1 MTTIT
6 DSQREIDS
14 AILEVALSLDDAG
27 MREDFL
33 ERVYGGNEAGKA
45 EMRRLIAASGD
56 AAGFF
61 LEAKEERMTLT
72 VGLLPPGQQVQA
84 PQLALDDLL
93 GVANARLGHYR
104 LLNRIGEGG
113 GGVVYEAEQEEPIR
127 RRVAIKIV
135 RVGMEN
141 KEAIARFEIERQ
153 ALALMDHPN
162 IAKVFDAGTT
172 PSGRP
177 YFVMELVRGEPI
189 TKYCDRNQFGT
200 RQRLELF
207 TQVCHAVQHAH
218 QKGIIHRDLKPSN
231 ILVVGQDQGS
241 VPKVI
246 DFGIA
251 KTTENRRADR
261 TVITA
266 HDQFFGTPAYMSP
279 EQIDMAGMDV
289 DTRSDIYSL
298 GVLLY
303 ELLTSSTPVD
313 GQELSTFGVSK
324 IRQTLLE
331 SEVVRPSEMLRLL
344 PASKLQDLAERRDT
358 DPAHLVSQVRGDLDW
373 IVLKATEKNRV
384 RRYQTAN
391 SLAMDV
397 MRFLEFQPV
406 SARPRSR
413 FYLMAKFI
421 RRNRLAFAAGVMLAA
436 LLLGGF
442 VTTATLY
449 RREREALDVQ
459 MRLKHEAQEARN
471 NEQRMREKSD
481 ARANIARV
489 AILLDQG
496 LIDEADALRQQYPL
510 SSIEPS
516 LEAAAVFR
524 ALGDWNAGHGRLDQ
538 AMQCF
543 SLLIQANRLDDPT
556 RILNGTDLMA
566 TAAAMR
572 QHDGR
577 HYDDFRREVLERY
590 AAPASALHAEHLLK
604 TCLLRDADEWTMGKL
619 AHVAAVLGEPS
630 RAPFPSWAGLSLA
643 LYHLRSEHYE
653 DAAKACATGLQD
665 KRIKHSCRSS
675 ILAVRA
681 MIEAE
686 TGATEQARK
695 DIAEASALVEDC
707 KGGDFIEGKPIA
719 PVWYDWEIA
728 KVLID
733 EAEAMVEGAAKVKEE

>member
-1 MTTIT
+1 MTSSPTE
-6 DSQREIDS
+6 SGREIDS
-14 AILEVALSLDDAG
+14 AILEVALSLDDAAT
-27 MREDFL
+27 REEFL
-33 ERVYGGNEAGKA
+33 DRVYDGNARAKA
-45 EMRRLIAASGD
+45 EMRKLIAASGE

-61 LEAKEERMTLT
+61 LEAREERMTLT
-72 VGLLPPGQQVQA
+72 VGLLPPGQQAQA

-104 LLNRIGEGG
+104 LLSRIGEGG

-189 TKYCDRNQFGT
+189 TKFCDRNRFST
-200 RQRLELF
+200 RQRLGLF

-251 KTTENRRADR
+251 KTTETRRADR

-279 EQIDMAGMDV
+279 EQVDMAGMDV

-324 IRQTLLE
+324 IRQTLLD
-331 SEVVRPSEMLRLL
+331 SEVVRPSEMLRFL

-391 SLAMDV
+391 NLAMDV

-471 NEQRMREKSD
+471 NEQRLREKSE

-510 SSIEPS
+510 SSIDPS

-543 SLLIQANRLDDPT
+543 SLLIQANRLDDPA

-572 QHDGR
+572 QHDAK
-577 HYDDFRREVLERY
+577 HYDEFRREVLERY
-590 AAPASALHAEHLLK
+590 VSPSHPLHAEHLLK
-604 TCLLRDADEWTMGKL
+604 TCLLREADEWTMNKL
-619 AHVAAVLGEPS
+619 AKGAAVLGDPS
-630 RAPFPSWAGLSLA
+630 RAPFPAWAGLSLG
-643 LYHLRSEHYE
+643 LYHLRGERYDE
-653 DAAKACATGLQD
+653 AAVACATGLRD
-665 KRIKHSCRSS
+665 KRIKHSCRAS
-675 ILAVRA
+675 IFALTA
-681 MIEAE
+681 MIAAEA
-686 TGATEQARK
+686 GDLNRARR
-695 DIAEASALVEDC
+695 DIAEANVLVEEC
-707 KGGDFIEGKPIA
+707 KGGDMIEGKPIA
-719 PVWYDWEIA
+719 PVWYDWVIA
-728 KVLID
+728 KLLID
-733 EAEAMVEGAAKVKEE
+733 EAKAVVDGAAR

>member
-1 MTTIT
+1 MTTVT
-6 DSQREIDS
+6 DSAREIDS
-14 AILEVALSLDDAG
+14 AILEVALSLDDTAT
-27 MREDFL
+27 REEFL
-33 ERVYGGNEAGKA
+33 DRIYGKNEKGKA
-45 EMRRLIAASGD
+45 EIRQLIAASGD

-72 VGLLPPGQQVQA
+72 VGLLPPGRQVQA
-84 PQLALDDLL
+84 PELALDDLL

-104 LLNRIGEGG
+104 LLSRIGEGG
-113 GGVVYEAEQEEPIR
+113 GGVVYEAEQEQPIR

-135 RVGMEN
+135 RSGMEN

-162 IAKVFDAGTT
+162 IAKVFEAGTT

-177 YFVMELVRGEPI
+177 YFVMELVAGEAI
-189 TKYCDRNQFGT
+189 TKYCDRNKLGT

-207 TQVCHAVQHAH
+207 THVCHAVQHAH

-231 ILVVGQDQGS
+231 ILVVGQDHGS

-251 KTTENRRADR
+251 KTTEGRRADR

-313 GQELSTFGVSK
+313 GQELSTFGISK
-324 IRQTLLE
+324 IRQTLLD

-344 PASKLQDLAERRDT
+344 PASKLLDLAERRDT
-358 DPAHLVSQVRGDLDW
+358 DPAHLLGSVKGDLDW

-391 SLAMDV
+391 NLALDV

-413 FYLMAKFI
+413 FYLLAKFV
-421 RRNRLAFAAGVMLAA
+421 RRNRLAFAAGVVLTA

-449 RREREALDVQ
+449 RREREALD
-459 MRLKHEAQEARN
+459 
-471 NEQRMREKSD
+471 EQSHLRKKAD
-481 ARANIARV
+481 ARANVARV
-489 AILLDQG
+489 ALLLDQG
-496 LIDEADALRQQYPL
+496 LIDEADALRQEYPL

-516 LEAAAVFR
+516 LEAATVFR
-524 ALGDWNAGHGRLDQ
+524 SLGDWNATHSRWDQ
-538 AMQCF
+538 ATQCF
-543 SLLIQANRLDDPT
+543 RLLTQANRLSDPG
-556 RILNGTDLMA
+556 RILNGTDIMA
-566 TAAAMR
+566 TAAATL
-572 QHDGR
+572 QEDEKD
-577 HYDDFRREVLERY
+577 YLEFRKEMLDRY
-590 AAPASALHAEHLLK
+590 SLPRTSLQAEHLLK
-604 TCLLRDADEWTMGKL
+604 ACLLRGGDSTLIAQLAPSVQVMGPLEQTPFL
-619 AHVAAVLGEPS
+619 AWSALALG
-630 RAPFPSWAGLSLA
+630 
-643 LYHLRSEHYE
+643 LYHLRAGDPGE
-653 DAAKACATGLQD
+653 AAKACNQGLKDQ
-665 KRIKHSCRSS
+665 RIKNSCLAS

-681 MIEAE
+681 MTTSARGDHEE
-686 TGATEQARK
+686 ARK
-695 DIAEASALVEDC
+695 DLAEASALMEKS
-707 KGGDFIEGKPIA
+707 KGGDFAEGKPIG
-719 PVWYDWEIA
+719 PIWYDWAIA
-728 KVLID
+728 KLLLD
-733 EAEAMVEGAAKVKEE
+733 EARELSGEPSER

>member
-1 MTTIT
+1 MTSSPTE
-6 DSQREIDS
+6 SGREIDS
-14 AILEVALSLDDAG
+14 AILEVALSLDDAAT
-27 MREDFL
+27 REEFL
-33 ERVYGGNEAGKA
+33 DRIYGRDERGKA
-45 EMRRLIAASGD
+45 EMRKLIAASGD

-61 LEAKEERMTLT
+61 LEAREERMTLT

-104 LLNRIGEGG
+104 LLSRIGEGG

-189 TKYCDRNQFGT
+189 TKFCDRNRLGT
-200 RQRLELF
+200 RQRLGLF

-251 KTTENRRADR
+251 KTTGARHPDR
-261 TVITA
+261 MVITA

-313 GQELSTFGVSK
+313 GQELSTLGVSK
-324 IRQTLLE
+324 IRQTLLDN
-331 SEVVRPSEMLRLL
+331 EVVRPSEMLRFL

-391 SLAMDV
+391 SLALDV

-471 NEQRMREKSD
+471 NEQRLREKSD

-510 SSIEPS
+510 SSIDPS

-543 SLLIQANRLDDPT
+543 SLLIQANRLDDPA

-572 QHDGR
+572 QHDGK
-577 HYDDFRREVLERY
+577 HYDEFRREVLERY
-590 AAPASALHAEHLLK
+590 ASPGHPLHAEHLLK
-604 TCLLRDADEWTMGKL
+604 TCLLREADQWTMERL
-619 AHVAAVLGEPS
+619 AKGAVVLGDPS
-630 RAPFPSWAGLSLA
+630 RAPFPAWAGLSLG
-643 LYHLRSEHYE
+643 LYHLRGERYAE
-653 DAAKACATGLQD
+653 AAAACATGLSD
-665 KRIKHSCRSS
+665 RRIKHSCRAS
-675 ILAVRA
+675 ILALTA
-681 MIEAE
+681 MIAAE
-686 TGATEQARK
+686 TGDLNRARR
-695 DIAEASALVEDC
+695 DIADATALVEEC
-707 KGGDFIEGKPIA
+707 KGGDMVEGKPIA
-719 PVWYDWEIA
+719 PVWYDWVIA
-728 KVLID
+728 KLLID
-733 EAEAMVEGAAKVKEE
+733 EAKAVVDGADR

>member
-1 MTTIT
+1 M
-6 DSQREIDS
+6 
-14 AILEVALSLDDAG
+14 
-27 MREDFL
+27 
-33 ERVYGGNEAGKA
+33 
-45 EMRRLIAASGD
+45 
-56 AAGFF
+56 
-61 LEAKEERMTLT
+61 
-72 VGLLPPGQQVQA
+72 P
-84 PQLALDDLL
+84 
-93 GVANARLGHYR
+93 
-104 LLNRIGEGG
+104 
-113 GGVVYEAEQEEPIR
+113 
-127 RRVAIKIV
+127 
-135 RVGMEN
+135 
-141 KEAIARFEIERQ
+141 
-153 ALALMDHPN
+153 
-162 IAKVFDAGTT
+162 
-172 PSGRP
+172 
-177 YFVMELVRGEPI
+177 
-189 TKYCDRNQFGT
+189 
-200 RQRLELF
+200 
-207 TQVCHAVQHAH
+207 
-218 QKGIIHRDLKPSN
+218 
-231 ILVVGQDQGS
+231 
-241 VPKVI
+241 
-246 DFGIA
+246 
-251 KTTENRRADR
+251 
-261 TVITA
+261 
-266 HDQFFGTPAYMSP
+266 
-279 EQIDMAGMDV
+279 
-289 DTRSDIYSL
+289 
-298 GVLLY
+298 
-303 ELLTSSTPVD
+303 
-313 GQELSTFGVSK
+313 
-324 IRQTLLE
+324 
-331 SEVVRPSEMLRLL
+331 RLL

-406 SARPRSR
+406 SA
-413 FYLMAKFI
+413 
-421 RRNRLAFAAGVMLAA
+421 
-436 LLLGGF
+436 
-442 VTTATLY
+442 
-449 RREREALDVQ
+449 
-459 MRLKHEAQEARN
+459 
-471 NEQRMREKSD
+471 
-481 ARANIARV
+481 
-489 AILLDQG
+489 
-496 LIDEADALRQQYPL
+496 RQQYPL

-619 AHVAAVLGEPS
+619 AHVAEVLGEPS

-665 KRIKHSCRSS
+665 KRIKHSCRAS

-686 TGATEQARK
+686 TGAMKQARK
-695 DIAEASALVEDC
+695 DIAAASALVEDC

-733 EAEAMVEGAAKVKEE
+733 EAEAMAEGAAGK

>member
-1 MTTIT
+1 MTTHT
-6 DSQREIDS
+6 DSAREIEG
-14 AILEVALSLDDAG
+14 AILEVALSLDDTAT
-27 MREDFL
+27 REDFL
-33 ERVYGGNEAGKA
+33 DRVYGKDEKA
-45 EMRRLIAASGD
+45 KIEMRKLISASGD

-72 VGLLPPGQQVQA
+72 MGLLPPGQEAQA

-93 GVANARLGHYR
+93 GVANGRLGHYR
-104 LLNRIGEGG
+104 LLSRIGEGG

-189 TKYCDRNQFGT
+189 TRYCDRNKFGT

-251 KTTENRRADR
+251 KTTETRRSDR

-279 EQIDMAGMDV
+279 EQVEMAGMDV

-313 GQELSTFGVSK
+313 GQELSTLGVSK

-331 SEVVRPSEMLRLL
+331 NEVVRPSEMLRLL
-344 PASKLQDLAERRDT
+344 PLSKQQNLAEMRST
-358 DPAHLVSQVRGDLDW
+358 DPAHLIGQVRGDLDW
-373 IVLKATEKNRV
+373 IVLKATEKNRI

-397 MRFLEFQPV
+397 MRFLEFQPIT
-406 SARPRSR
+406 ARPRSR

-421 RRNRLAFAAGVMLAA
+421 RRNRLAFAASVILTA

-449 RREREALDVQ
+449 RRERDALDVAKNAKDEES
-459 MRLKHEAQEARN
+459 RLR
-471 NEQRMREKSD
+471 EQSD
-481 ARANIARV
+481 ARANVSRV
-489 AILLDQG
+489 ALLLDQG
-496 LIDEADALRQQYPL
+496 LIDEADALRKRYPL
-510 SSIEPS
+510 SSIEPT
-516 LEAAAVFR
+516 LEGATVFR
-524 ALGDWNAGHGRLDQ
+524 SLGDWNAGHERWDQ
-538 AMQCF
+538 AIQCF
-543 SLLIQANRLDDPT
+543 RLLIQANRLDKPE

-566 TAAAMR
+566 TAAAMMMENER
-572 QHDGR
+572 E
-577 HYDDFRREVLERY
+577 YDTFRGEVLERY
-590 AAPASALHAEHLLK
+590 SPPRVPLHAEHLLK
-604 TCLLRDADEWTMGKL
+604 ACLLRDGDPGTISRL
-619 AHVAAVLGEPS
+619 ALSVKVLGPVE
-630 RAPFPSWAGLSLA
+630 ATPFPSWSGLSLG
-643 LYHLRSEHYE
+643 LYHLRAEDL
-653 DAAKACATGLQD
+653 DAAEAACAMAMKDT
-665 KRIKHSCRSS
+665 RIKTSCAAS
-675 ILAVRA
+675 IRAVTA
-681 MIEAE
+681 MVAMKRGDPEK
-686 TGATEQARK
+686 ARK
-695 DIAEASALVEDC
+695 DIAEASEMVERC
-707 KGGDFIEGKPIA
+707 KGGDFVEGKPVA
-719 PVWYDWEIA
+719 PVWYDWVNA
-728 KVLID
+728 RLLID
-733 EAEAMVEGAAKVKEE
+733 EAKAMVDGAAGK